1 MHAFSINLFSE
12 IHADQNS
19 SCTEGF
25 LSDQALR
32 MIATPS
38 FQESNPVFEHSVST
52 SSAHSSRQ
60 HIIPSMMIA
69 TSGLLTKWMFAAR
82 FNHNGEEGS
91 WPELQIWRKSSES
104 GTQYTKISGTS
115 MEPRPITG
123 YLNVYEYDL
132 SKNPIEVKAGDVL
145 GIYQPD
151 LEDTQYML
159 GFLADSSVDDNIID
173 VSTNYIMYDVDLPMQ
188 EVNIMDRGVQS
199 QDLLPLIFAEIQ
211 GKRSITVPIIQYN

>member
-1 MHAFSINLFSE
+1 MWEECSDNIVHAFSINLFSE

-69 TSGLLTKWMFAAR
+69 TSGLLTKILDVCCKIQSQR
-82 FNHNGEEGS
+82 GRR
-91 WPELQIWRKSSES
+91 ELAQA
-104 GTQYTKISGTS
+104 T
-115 MEPRPITG
+115 
-123 YLNVYEYDL
+123 
-132 SKNPIEVKAGDVL
+132 
-145 GIYQPD
+145 D
-151 LEDTQYML
+151 LEK
-159 GFLADSSVDDNIID
+159 
-173 VSTNYIMYDVDLPMQ
+173 
-188 EVNIMDRGVQS
+188 
-199 QDLLPLIFAEIQ
+199 IQ
-211 GKRSITVPIIQYN
+211 RIWDPVH

>member
-1 MHAFSINLFSE
+1 
-12 IHADQNS
+12 
-19 SCTEGF
+19 
-25 LSDQALR
+25 
-32 MIATPS
+32 
-38 FQESNPVFEHSVST
+38 
-52 SSAHSSRQ
+52 
-60 HIIPSMMIA
+60 
-69 TSGLLTKWMFAAR
+69 
-82 FNHNGEEGS
+82 
-91 WPELQIWRKSSES
+91 
-104 GTQYTKISGTS
+104 

-159 GFLADSSVDDNIID
+159 GFLADSSVDDIVD

-188 EVNIMDRGVQS
+188 EVNIMDGYVQS

-211 GKRSITVPIIQYN
+211 GKRSIWQYL